1 MEKMPSTITSE
12 ESHKIPVKTLLVAFV
27 ILAAAA
33 AILVFKVPWTTVLY
47 YGFFGLMLSSHF
59 FMHGSHGGHNH
70 NASNE
75 QQDSEHSHT
84 GPSVSQ
90 SSLNDHADG
99 PAQPGEPEAQS
110 VKDKDSHQGHSGCC

>member
-1 MEKMPSTITSE
+1 MDKMPSTITHE
-12 ESHKIPVKTLLVAFV
+12 ESHQFPVRSLLVAFV

-59 FMHGSHGGHNH
+59 FMHGSHGGHNR
-70 NASNE
+70 NASNV
-75 QQDSEHSHT
+75 QQDGENSHT
-84 GPSVSQ
+84 GPSGSQ
-90 SSLNDHADG
+90 SSLHNHADVS
-99 PAQPGEPEAQS
+99 AQPGESEAQS